1 MQEFFESGE
10 RIDVVKHQILEIT
23 NKMYRIQ
30 DGYIGLYIGYGKDRR
45 LLVIMYEGTIFPL
58 EFSYAYGS
66 LLWGSEIYY
75 RALTKVTIQA
85 IPKEKYER
93 VIRASK
99 GAMEGRMDAA
109 LRAQSLLME
118 RMVTLF
124 IGNVTKRLYM
134 RLILF
139 AAYISDITGDVA
151 VLRLPL
157 TYVDIAESI
166 GTTRETINRLMTK
179 LQTIG
184 LVSVNKRVITI
195 NSVSRLEDLYKN
207 A

>member
-10 RIDVVKHQILEIT
+10 RIDVVKHQILGIT
-23 NKMYRIQ
+23 NKMYRIH

-75 RALTKVTIQA
+75 RALTKATIHA
-85 IPKEKYER
+85 ISNEQYER
-93 VIRASK
+93 ATRASK
-99 GAMEGRMDAA
+99 GAMEGQMNTT

-118 RMVTLF
+118 RLVTLF
-124 IGNVTKRLYM
+124 ISDVTKRLYM

-139 AAYISDITGDVA
+139 AAYISDKTGDVA

-166 GTTRETINRLMTK
+166 GTTRETVNRLMTK

-184 LVSVNKRVITI
+184 LVSIDKRIITI
-195 NSVSRLEDLYKN
+195 NSVSQLEDLYKN